1 MSDDIVSTTDRP
13 TPDAKLK
20 TNKPQQIH
28 LSMGSRVNDFYVMW
42 ATEADEDCYVEYGSS
57 SETYVKVIGTQTE
70 LEGRSYNAAKYM
82 HRAEL
87 LNLKPGTRYS
97 YYVVCFLSG
106 SRTEKFT
113 FEVPHGNPQKHHRFV
128 VLADVGLLTRSLQF
142 LVHEVLNGG
151 YEVVFH
157 IGDIAY
163 NLGTQ
168 GGSVGDEFMNKISNF
183 TARVP
188 YMTTPGDHERFS
200 DFYDYRHRFSMPN
213 APWPMTEGSLWYS
226 IDIGYT
232 HFVSI
237 NTELV
242 PPSRLNSFQFTW
254 LKNDLINANK
264 NRNVTPWVIV
274 MGHKPLYCTKSVM
287 EQECDQD
294 RYPLRE
300 QLEDLFF
307 EQGVD
312 LYISGHKHCYE
323 RSWPMYQ
330 GRVFQTDTINP
341 MAPIHIITGATGYEY
356 LVDKQFS
363 HPFWLAFAASDGD
376 KELYARLT
384 VLNET
389 HLVWSVHAV
398 LTNEDVE
405 NLLVI
410 QKHHGSFGKAGP
422 SAFSKIRVETNKQGD
437 LPPEPFYLVDVQ
449 TDNQSRRIVLYSVV
463 IILSFILFAFLRS
476 ANFRKTL
483 WLRW

>member
-1 MSDDIVSTTDRP
+1 
-13 TPDAKLK
+13 
-20 TNKPQQIH
+20 
-28 LSMGSRVNDFYVMW
+28 
-42 ATEADEDCYVEYGSS
+42 
-57 SETYVKVIGTQTE
+57 
-70 LEGRSYNAAKYM
+70 
-82 HRAEL
+82 
-87 LNLKPGTRYS
+87 
-97 YYVVCFLSG
+97 
-106 SRTEKFT
+106 
-113 FEVPHGNPQKHHRFV
+113 
-128 VLADVGLLTRSLQF
+128 
-142 LVHEVLNGG
+142 
-151 YEVVFH
+151 
-157 IGDIAY
+157 
-163 NLGTQ
+163 
-168 GGSVGDEFMNKISNF
+168 
-183 TARVP
+183 
-188 YMTTPGDHERFS
+188 
-200 DFYDYRHRFSMPN
+200 MPN
-213 APWPMTEGSLWYS
+213 APWPMTEDSLWYS

-237 NTELV
+237 NTELI

-264 NRNVTPWVIV
+264 NRKVTPWVIV

-287 EQECDQD
+287 EQECDKD

-330 GRVFQTDTINP
+330 GRVFQTDNINP

-363 HPFWLAFAASDGD
+363 RPFWLAFAASDGD

-389 HLVWSVHAV
+389 HLIWSVHAV

-422 SAFSKIRVETNKQGD
+422 SAFSKIRVEANKRDD

-449 TDNQSRRIVLYSVV
+449 TDSQSRRVVLYSVV

-476 ANFRKTL
+476 ANFRTQG
-483 WLRW
+483 

>member
-1 MSDDIVSTTDRP
+1 
-13 TPDAKLK
+13 
-20 TNKPQQIH
+20 
-28 LSMGSRVNDFYVMW
+28 
-42 ATEADEDCYVEYGSS
+42 
-57 SETYVKVIGTQTE
+57 
-70 LEGRSYNAAKYM
+70 
-82 HRAEL
+82 
-87 LNLKPGTRYS
+87 
-97 YYVVCFLSG
+97 
-106 SRTEKFT
+106 
-113 FEVPHGNPQKHHRFV
+113 
-128 VLADVGLLTRSLQF
+128 
-142 LVHEVLNGG
+142 
-151 YEVVFH
+151 
-157 IGDIAY
+157 
-163 NLGTQ
+163 
-168 GGSVGDEFMNKISNF
+168 
-183 TARVP
+183 
-188 YMTTPGDHERFS
+188 
-200 DFYDYRHRFSMPN
+200 MPN
-213 APWPMTEGSLWYS
+213 APWPMTEDSLWYS

-237 NTELV
+237 NTELI

-264 NRNVTPWVIV
+264 NRKVTPWVIV

-287 EQECDQD
+287 EQECDKD

-363 HPFWLAFAASDGD
+363 RPFWLAFAASDGD

-389 HLVWSVHAV
+389 HLIWSVHAV

-422 SAFSKIRVETNKQGD
+422 SAFSKIRVEANKRDD

-449 TDNQSRRIVLYSVV
+449 TDSQSRRVVLYSVV